1 MDHCPN
7 FKGLDRS
14 LRKQKII
21 DTAADLFQK
30 KGYSTTTLDDVAK
43 ELGVSKAALYHYVS
57 RKDELLSI
65 IYAHSIK
72 NIFMG
77 TFEILDMDLPPNEKL
92 RLFIHNHIKNIIIK
106 SLPMFAV
113 FFSEENQLLEKD
125 YQKIRKEKKKYNHI
139 LEEILKEGVSK
150 GVFKKVDVK
159 LQSYAILGM
168 CNWVHKWYK
177 PDRSKYTSEQ
187 IADHFTNLLERGY
200 IKNHILEENID
211 RRAGK
216 SDKRKKG
223 PDIQK
228 QTLHKLKS
236 QCIELIRLIEEIAK
250 PS

>member
-1 MDHCPN
+1 MEHQLD
-7 FKGLDRS
+7 FKGLDKS

-65 IYAHSIK
+65 IYAHSII

-77 TFEILDMDLPPNEKL
+77 TYEILDMDLPPNEKL

-125 YQKIRKEKKKYNHI
+125 YQKIRKEKRKYNHI
-139 LEEILKEGVSK
+139 LEEILKEGISK

-177 PDRSKYTSEQ
+177 PDQSKYTSEQ
-187 IADHFTNLLERGY
+187 VADHFANLLETGS
-200 IKNHILEENID
+200 IKSHLLEEDRD
-211 RRAGK
+211 RRTSK
-216 SDKRKKG
+216 SNKRKIG
-223 PDIQK
+223 SEIQK
-228 QTLHKLKS
+228 QALHKLKI

>member
-1 MDHCPN
+1 MVHRSD

-30 KGYSTTTLDDVAK
+30 KGYSSTTLDDVAK

-77 TFEILDMDLPPNEKL
+77 TYEILDMDLPPNEKL
-92 RLFIHNHIKNIIIK
+92 KLFIHNHIKNIIIK

-125 YQKIRKEKKKYNHI
+125 YQKIRKEKRKYNHI
-139 LEEILKEGVSK
+139 LEEIIKEGISK
-150 GVFKKVDVK
+150 GVFKKADVK

-177 PDRSKYTSEQ
+177 PGQSKYSSEQ
-187 IADHFTNLLERGY
+187 IANHFTNFLETGYIRSSLLEDDKDRGTV
-200 IKNHILEENID
+200 KL
-211 RRAGK
+211 
-216 SDKRKKG
+216 DKR
-223 PDIQK
+223 QK
-228 QTLHKLKS
+228 RSEIRKQALTKLKN
-236 QCIELIRLIEEIAK
+236 QCNDIIRLIEIIEK
-250 PS
+250 SS

>member
-1 MDHCPN
+1 MDHPLT
-7 FKGLDRS
+7 FKDLDRS
-14 LRKQKII
+14 VRKQKII
-21 DTAADLFQK
+21 DTAADLFQR

-77 TFEILDMDLPPNEKL
+77 TYEILDMDLPPNEKL

-125 YQKIRKEKKKYNHI
+125 YQKIRREKKKYNHI
-139 LEEILKEGVSK
+139 LEEIIKEGISK
-150 GVFKKVDVK
+150 GAFKKVDVK

-168 CNWVHKWYK
+168 CNWIHKWYK
-177 PDRSKYTSEQ
+177 EGLTKYTADQ
-187 IADHFTNLLERGY
+187 ISDHFISLLEKG
-200 IKNHILEENID
+200 ILTNELLEKGKNFEVSNLPSTKN
-211 RRAGK
+211 K
-216 SDKRKKG
+216 SKVKKQMLIELKRKCT
-223 PDIQK
+223 DLI
-228 QTLHKLKS
+228 KLIGEVEKS
-236 QCIELIRLIEEIAK
+236 
-250 PS
+250 S

>member
-1 MDHCPN
+1 MEHPLT
-7 FKGLDRS
+7 FKDLDRS

-21 DTAADLFQK
+21 DTAADLFQR

-65 IYAHSIK
+65 IYAHTIK

-77 TFEILDMDLPPNEKL
+77 SYEILDTDLPPNEKL

-113 FFSEENQLLEKD
+113 FFSEENQLLQKD
-125 YQKIRKEKKKYNHI
+125 YQKIRKEKRKYNLI
-139 LEEILKEGVSK
+139 LEEIIKEGISK
-150 GVFKKVDVK
+150 GAFKKVDVK

-177 PDRSKYTSEQ
+177 PDQSKYTSQQ
-187 IADHFTNLLERGY
+187 IADHFADLLETGY
-200 IKNHILEENID
+200 IKANGLERSRDLTIFA
-211 RRAGK
+211 AGG
-216 SDKRKKG
+216 KKIVG
-223 PDIQK
+223 GLKK
-228 QTLHKLKS
+228 QNLYKLKR
-236 QCIELIRLIEEIAK
+236 QCLNLIQLIEEEEK
-250 PS
+250 SF